1 MWLALDPT
9 VFFLYQPVPQI
20 IKPISWIWKY
30 FPASSK
36 YHYFGQCCI
45 EVNWCEGMAWPINPD
60 LSILICRSW
69 PVNTC
74 TLWDLFSLRIRP
86 SFDLSGAVVMRSA
99 GGWGTACPEEL
110 LSHTCLAYSP
120 LPAARWLI
128 EEEGV
133 TFTSSLSTQP
143 DMLEQRKA
151 TRKPGWRRE
160 SDLSAV
166 AQGSNSEMFL
176 SLKSD
181 VFYWLKENHLLNICL
196 SPPTAALYRGT
207 DFPWLRNHVSFF

>member
-1 MWLALDPT
+1 MWRDGPT
-9 VFFLYQPVPQI
+9 YQ
-20 IKPISWIWKY
+20 S
-30 FPASSK
+30 
-36 YHYFGQCCI
+36 
-45 EVNWCEGMAWPINPD
+45 WPINLD
-60 LSILICRSW
+60 LSVL
-69 PVNTC
+69 TC
-74 TLWDLFSLRIRP
+74 QYVQLWDLFSLRIRP
-86 SFDLSGAVVMRSA
+86 SFDLSGAAVMRSA

-110 LSHTCLAYSP
+110 LSYTCLAYSP

-151 TRKPGWRRE
+151 ARKPGWRRE

-196 SPPTAALYRGT
+196 SPPTAALYRRT
-207 DFPWLRNHVSFF
+207 DFLWLRNHVSFFLGKRMPKHAVNQKF

>member
-20 IKPISWIWKY
+20 IKTISWIWKY

-110 LSHTCLAYSP
+110 LSHTCFALPCLLPLASSQVADWGGGCN
-120 LPAARWLI
+120 LHFISFNPARHAR
-128 EEEGV
+128 
-133 TFTSSLSTQP
+133 TKKSSQ
-143 DMLEQRKA
+143 E
-151 TRKPGWRRE
+151 TRVEKRIRP
-160 SDLSAV
+160 
-166 AQGSNSEMFL
+166 
-176 SLKSD
+176 
-181 VFYWLKENHLLNICL
+181 
-196 SPPTAALYRGT
+196 
-207 DFPWLRNHVSFF
+207 